1 MLNGTNGKIAH
12 CGVKYD
18 LWTESFF
25 FFLETGSV
33 ILTLNGTDGKIAH
46 SSVKYDCC
54 TYSKMKLKILSCSSI
69 LSILNYEVIS
79 RRVLFMNVA
88 L

>member
-1 MLNGTNGKIAH
+1 MVLTEKLLTVALNMIYEQN
-12 CGVKYD
+12 
-18 LWTESFF
+18 LFSFF
-25 FFLETGSV
+25 FETGSV